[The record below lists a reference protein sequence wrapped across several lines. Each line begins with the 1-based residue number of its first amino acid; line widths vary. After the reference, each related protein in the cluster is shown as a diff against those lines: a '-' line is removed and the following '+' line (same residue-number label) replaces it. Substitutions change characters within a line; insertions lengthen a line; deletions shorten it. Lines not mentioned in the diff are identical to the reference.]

1 MNAHKQRIILD
12 VDSAG
17 DDILAILFA
26 LGCDDIDLVGVT
38 AVTGAAGGIEQVT
51 NVVLNTLTLA
61 GRDDLAVAAGAFR
74 PIVGNAKA
82 DMEAPVHFE
91 KQLKA
96 RFGDRLKKFNPPA
109 PAPLRPAMDRHAVDF
124 IIETV
129 RSNPGEISIVATGPQ
144 TNVAMALR
152 QAPDIASSVKQ
163 IVVLGGCFGTPGNI
177 TPVSEYNI
185 WADPEAAR
193 VVLRSG
199 APVILVPLD
208 VCEDNR
214 VAASMLTRDD
224 LNDLAQAHPYSAV
237 VRHICETFPI
247 YIDIWREFF
256 QLVGFPLDDAIAV
269 ATVTHPEFFEMS
281 EPLFVDVA
289 LSERLVRGQTVA
301 FTGRQILQFDGPE
314 TTRICRNLNGAR
326 FLTLFKNA
334 IGTLPG
340 ERT

>member
-1 MNAHKQRIILD
+1 LNRIILD

-26 LGCDDIDLVGVT
+26 LGRPDLKLEGVT
-38 AVTGAAGGIEQVT
+38 SVTGAAGDIEQVT
-51 NVVLNTLTLA
+51 NVVLNTLSLA
-61 GRDDLAVAAGAFR
+61 GRDDVPVAKGAYR
-74 PIVGNAKA
+74 PIVGNSKQ

-91 KQLKA
+91 KRLQQ
-96 RFGDRLKKFNPPA
+96 RFGDRLKGFNPPA
-109 PAPLRPAMDRHAVDF
+109 PTPSRQAMDGHAVDF
-124 IIETV
+124 IVDTV
-129 RSNPGEISIVATGPQ
+129 RASPGEISVVATGPQ

-152 QAPDIASSVKQ
+152 YAPDLAEKVRQ
-163 IVVLGGCFGTPGNI
+163 IIVLGGCFQTPGNI

-214 VAASMLTRDD
+214 VATSMLTRDD
-224 LNDLAQAHPYSAV
+224 LNDLAQLYPGGKVAAY
-237 VRHICETFPI
+237 VRQTFPI

-256 QLVGFPLDDAIAV
+256 GLVGFPLDDAIAI
-269 ATVTHPEFFEMS
+269 AAVTHPRFFEMS

-289 LSERLVRGQTVA
+289 LHERLVRGQTVA
-301 FTGRQILQFDGPE
+301 FRGNQILSFEGPA
-314 TTRICRNLNGAR
+314 TTRVCHGLDGAA
-326 FLTLFKNA
+326 FLKLFKGA
-334 IGTLPG
+334 IGALD
-340 ERT
+340 

>member
-1 MNAHKQRIILD
+1 MNRIILD

-26 LGCDDIDLVGVT
+26 LGRPDIKLEGVT
-38 AVTGAAGGIEQVT
+38 SVTGAAGGIEQVT
-51 NVVLNTLTLA
+51 NVVLNTLSLA
-61 GRDDLAVAAGAFR
+61 GRDDVPVAKGAYR
-74 PIVGNAKA
+74 PIVGNSKQ

-91 KQLKA
+91 KQLQN
-96 RFGDRLKKFNPPA
+96 RFGDRLKGFNPPA
-109 PAPLRPAMDRHAVDF
+109 PTPSRQAMDRHAVDF
-124 IIETV
+124 IADMV
-129 RSNPGEISIVATGPQ
+129 RASPGEISIVATGPQ

-152 QAPDIASSVKQ
+152 YAPDIAEKVRQ
-163 IVVLGGCFGTPGNI
+163 IVVLGGCFQTPGNI

-199 APVILVPLD
+199 APVVLVPLD

-224 LNDLAQAHPYSAV
+224 LNDLGELYPDSKVADY
-237 VRHICETFPI
+237 VRQTFPI

-256 QLVGFPLDDAIAV
+256 SLVGFPLDDAIAI
-269 ATVTHPEFFEMS
+269 ATVTHPQLFEMS

-289 LSERLVRGQTVA
+289 LHERLVRGQTVA
-301 FTGRQILQFDGPE
+301 FRGHQILSFEGPA
-314 TTRICRNLNGAR
+314 TTRVCHGLDGAA
-326 FLTLFKNA
+326 FLKLFKGA
-334 IGTLPG
+334 IGALD
-340 ERT
+340 

>member
-1 MNAHKQRIILD
+1 MTTTPQRIILD

-26 LGCDDIDLVGVT
+26 LGSADIKLEGVT
-38 AVTGAAGGIEQVT
+38 CVTGAAGPIEQVT
-51 NVVLNTLTLA
+51 NVVLNTATLA
-61 GRDDLAVAAGAFR
+61 GRDDLPVAAGAWR
-74 PIVGNAKA
+74 PIVGNAKE

-91 KQLKA
+91 KRLKE
-96 RFGDRLKKFNPPA
+96 RFGERLKKFNPPA
-109 PAPLRPAMDRHAVDF
+109 PRPARPAMDKHAVDF

-129 RSNPGEISIVATGPQ
+129 RRNPGEISIVATGPQ
-144 TNVAMALR
+144 TNIAMALDM
-152 QAPDIASSVKQ
+152 APDLASLVKQ
-163 IVVLGGCFGTPGNI
+163 IVVLGGCFQTPGNM

-208 VCEDNR
+208 ICEDNR

-224 LNDLAQAHPYSAV
+224 LNDLATAYPDSRV
-237 VRHICETFPI
+237 VAHICENFSI

-256 QLVGFPLDDAIAV
+256 HLVGFPLDDAIAV
-269 ATVTHPEFFEMS
+269 ATVTHPELFTMS

-301 FTGRQILQFDGPE
+301 FSGRQILSFDGPK
-314 TTRICRNLNGAR
+314 TTRICRNLDGRR
-326 FLTLFKNA
+326 FLQLFKSA
-334 IGTLPG
+334 LGAL
-340 ERT
+340 R